1 MKRGEMLD
9 KALHLAVNAHHGQF
23 DKGGKPYILHPIR
36 VMSFLKTDDE
46 ELQCM
51 ALLHDVV
58 EDTDT
63 TYNDLIYADMSLR
76 VVEGI
81 RALTK
86 ERGYTYDQYKAKIFK
101 NRDAMQVKM
110 ADLRHNTD
118 IRRLKGVTPKDL
130 ERMAKYHTFYL
141 ELRTKLEI
149 V

>member
-23 DKGGKPYILHPIR
+23 DKGGKPYILHPLR
-36 VMSFLKTDDE
+36 VMSFLKSDDE

-51 ALLHDVV
+51 ALLHDVI

-63 TYNDLIYADMSLR
+63 TYLELMEAGMSTR
-76 VVEGI
+76 VIEGI
-81 RALTK
+81 MALTK
-86 ERGYTYDQYKAKIFK
+86 ERGFSYDQYKQKIFK
-101 NRDAMQVKM
+101 NRDAMVVKM

-118 IRRLKGVTPKDL
+118 VRRLKGVAQKDL

-141 ELRTKLEI
+141 ELRQKLETQ
-149 V
+149 

>member
-23 DKGGKPYILHPIR
+23 DKGGKPYILHPLR

-51 ALLHDVV
+51 ALLHDVI

-63 TYNDLIYADMSLR
+63 TYLELMEAGMSTR
-76 VVEGI
+76 VIEGI
-81 RALTK
+81 MALTK
-86 ERGYTYDQYKAKIFK
+86 ERGFSYDQYKDKIFK

-118 IRRLKGVTPKDL
+118 VRRLKGVAQKDIQ
-130 ERMAKYHTFYL
+130 RMAKYHAFYL
-141 ELRTKLEI
+141 ELRQKLET

>member
-9 KALHLAVNAHHGQF
+9 KALHLATNAHHGQF
-23 DKGGKPYILHPIR
+23 DKGGKPYILHPLR

-51 ALLHDVV
+51 ALLHDVI

-63 TYNDLIYADMSLR
+63 TYSDLLEAGMSMR
-76 VVEGI
+76 VCEGI
-81 RALTK
+81 MALTK
-86 ERGYTYDQYKAKIFK
+86 ERGYTYDQYKQKIFK

-118 IRRLKGVTPKDL
+118 VRRLKGVAQKDID
-130 ERMAKYHTFYL
+130 RMAKYHQFYM
-141 ELRTKLEI
+141 ELKAKLETA
-149 V
+149 